1 MTRRGLSLSI
11 LAALGVVAAVAL
23 ALLWPKL
30 QPAPETQPGLAKA
43 PPAVTE
49 PVPAGRPVP
58 SFDVIRLDTKGSLV
72 MAGRAEPGAKV
83 EILDGDKVIGHVT
96 ADDRGEWVFAPD
108 TNLAPG
114 RHDLQLR
121 ATAPDGRVA
130 EADAPV
136 TMVVP
141 DQPGGTPLAIKRL
154 PDGSTIVML
163 GPKAGA
169 GAGALTIGSV
179 DYAENRLAASGKAP
193 PGAKLRIYL
202 DGTALGD
209 TVADSKGA
217 WRLTP
222 HDAHLAAGRHTVRAD
237 QLQADG
243 KVEARVEVA
252 FTSGGESTLNVTVM
266 EGNSLWR
273 IARRHY
279 GKGAAYTL
287 IYQANKGH
295 IRDPNLIYPG
305 QVFTLP
311 PH

>member
-1 MTRRGLSLSI
+1 MTRRGQILSI
-11 LAALGVVAAVAL
+11 AAALAVLAVVIL
-23 ALLWPKL
+23 ALLWPRL
-30 QPAPETQPGLAKA
+30 QPTTETQPAVATA
-43 PPAVTE
+43 PPAATA
-49 PVPAGRPVP
+49 PAPAERPGP
-58 SFDVIRLDTKGSLV
+58 SFDVVRLDAKGSLV
-72 MAGRAEPGAKV
+72 IAGRAEPGSKV
-83 EILDGDKVIGHVT
+83 EILDGDRVIGTVT

-130 EADAPV
+130 SADAPV

-141 DQPGGTPLAIKRL
+141 AQPGEIPLAIKRL
-154 PDGSTIVML
+154 PDGSTIVLL

-179 DYAENRLAASGKAP
+179 DYADNRLSASGKAP
-193 PGAKLRIYL
+193 AGARLRIYL

-209 TVADSKGA
+209 VTADTAGQ
-217 WRLTP
+217 WRLPP
-222 HDAHLAAGRHTVRAD
+222 HPAHLAAGQHKVRAD
-237 QLQADG
+237 ELRADG

-252 FTSGGESTLNVTVM
+252 FTSGGEARLSVTVV

-273 IARRHY
+273 IARSHY

-287 IYQANKGH
+287 IYQANKAH

-311 PH
+311 AH